1 VKKSRREAAATAP
14 VPAALVVF
22 LVSLA
27 LLDAQVTATRLIAYR
42 FFYHFVFFVVS
53 LAQLGLA
60 AAGAWIY
67 ASRRSNWRSD
77 ELVPWLV
84 ALAGLPLVVLG
95 CYAWLG
101 PAPNLSFGK
110 VDGPAAYGY
119 LTLIALGLVALN
131 FCGGMA
137 LTLLFAIRRSEI
149 GRLYAADLVGAALG
163 CAASVGLM
171 MFAGPIRAFLAAG
184 FAALVAA
191 FVLATAS
198 RAVTTRVRA
207 AAALV
212 AAGLALGALFPAAFD
227 PYVALPEVRQRIQ
240 RFEWNHLART
250 DTVRPGRYVIDG
262 DASTDVLED
271 MATQPAPEYT
281 LVKKRPDVAVLGVGA
296 GPQLRVAL
304 RQEAASVLAI
314 DINPTILRWDQF
326 DDREATF
333 GMFSDPRVSVE
344 VGEARHLVRSAPRDF
359 DLIVMHAIDTW
370 TASAQGAYSL
380 SENFLYTREAMRDYL
395 DKLQPG
401 GVVSIR
407 RWQFW
412 PPRETLRLF
421 TTVLDALEA
430 TGAAHPESQIVVV
443 SPRSGFRD
451 PSLQVWGY
459 LFFSNQPIEGDR
471 LVALDRYV
479 EQNGWAYLYRPGI
492 ELDTPFSEY
501 ARASDRRAFLA
512 AYPYIVTPA
521 SDANPFFFQF
531 ALPWSGWSTQ
541 QAVSKAVYSQSSLF
555 LLLCLGVTVALTLAL
570 LGTPLYLRRADVR
583 GGRALGPSLVYFAA
597 LGLGFMAFELPAI
610 QIMTLFL
617 GHPTYA
623 LSVVLAGLLAG
634 AGIGSTWMGRASPRA
649 GRLALLAVIGLALG
663 SAAFLLPVAHALIQ
677 LPTAVRMAMTA
688 LFVVGIGIPLGMPLV
703 AGIRL
708 LDPARPEAVAWAWA
722 VNGAA
727 AVVGSCLLMIA
738 MVYSG
743 STLAL
748 LIAAASYSLALLART
763 RLAPGPE
770 P

>member
-1 VKKSRREAAATAP
+1 MRRSRKERAA
-14 VPAALVVF
+14 PAALVVF

-27 LLDAQVTATRLIAYR
+27 LLDAQVAVTRLIAYR

-60 AAGAWIY
+60 AAGAWVY
-67 ASRRSNWRSD
+67 ASRRSQWRSD

-110 VDGPAAYGY
+110 VDGAAAYGY
-119 LTLIALGLVALN
+119 LTLLALGLVALN
-131 FCGGMA
+131 LCGGMA
-137 LTLLFAIRRSEI
+137 LTLLFTIRRNEI
-149 GRLYAADLVGAALG
+149 GRLYAADLAGAALG

-171 MFAGPIRAFLAAG
+171 MVAGPIRAFLAAG
-184 FAALVAA
+184 VAALVAA
-191 FVLATAS
+191 GLLAAAS
-198 RAVTTRVRA
+198 RTPMPRMRA

-212 AAGLALGALFPAAFD
+212 ALGLALGVLFPAAFD
-227 PYVALPEVRQRIQ
+227 PYVALPQVRERIQ

-250 DTVRPGRYVIDG
+250 DAVRPGRYVIDG

-271 MATQPAPEYT
+271 IATQPAPEYT
-281 LVKKRPDVAVLGVGA
+281 LVKRNPDVAVLGVGA

-304 RQEAASVLAI
+304 RQEAASALAI
-314 DINPTILRWDQF
+314 DINPTILRWDQV
-326 DDREATF
+326 DDRAENF
-333 GMFSDPRVSVE
+333 GMFSDPRVTVE
-344 VGEARHLVRSAPRDF
+344 VGEARHLLRSAPRDF

-395 DKLQPG
+395 DKLRPG

-421 TTVLDALEA
+421 TTVLDALKGA
-430 TGAAHPESQIVVV
+430 GAAQPESQVVVV

-451 PSLQVWGY
+451 PSLQVWGF
-459 LFFSNQPIEGDR
+459 LLFSNQPIEGDR
-471 LVALDRYV
+471 LAKLDRYV
-479 EQNGWAYLYRPGI
+479 ESNGWAYLYRPGV
-492 ELDTPFSEY
+492 ELDTPFSGY
-501 ARASDRRAFLA
+501 AHAHDRKAFLA

-521 SDANPFFFQF
+521 SDSNPFFFQLT
-531 ALPWSGWSTQ
+531 LPWSGWSGQ
-541 QAVSKAVYSQSSLF
+541 QAISKAVYSQSSMF

-583 GGRALGPSLVYFAA
+583 GDRSLAPSLVYFAA
-597 LGLGFMAFELPAI
+597 LGVGFMAFELPAI

-634 AGIGSTWMGRASPRA
+634 AGIGSTWMGRASP
-649 GRLALLAVIGLALG
+649 GTGQLALFAVIGLALA
-663 SAAFLLPVAHALIQ
+663 SAAFLLPIAHALIQ
-677 LPTAVRMAMTA
+677 LPTALRMGLTA
-688 LFVVGIGIPLGMPLV
+688 LYVVGVGIPLGMPLV

-727 AVVGSCLLMIA
+727 AVVGSCVLMIA

-748 LIAAASYSLALLART
+748 LIAAVSYSLALVARLGLCG
-763 RLAPGPE
+763 RPA
-770 P
+770 